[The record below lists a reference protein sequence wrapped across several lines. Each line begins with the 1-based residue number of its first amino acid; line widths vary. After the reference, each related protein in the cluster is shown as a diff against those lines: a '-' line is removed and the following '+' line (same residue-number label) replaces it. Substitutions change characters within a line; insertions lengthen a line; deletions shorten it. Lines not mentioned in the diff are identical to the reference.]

1 MKFPHLIWCN
11 LRRKKLR
18 TSLTFLSIAVAFVL
32 YGLLGAIE
40 QALVG
45 GIQMAGADRLIVRNK
60 VSFILSLPE
69 SYEARLD
76 NNPEVKAST
85 HENWFGGIYQDPKNF
100 FGQMAVASDTFLDMY
115 PEFLLPADQKAAWLK
130 TRTGAIVGRK
140 TAQRFGWKI
149 GDKIP
154 LQGTIY
160 GKKDGSRIWDFDIVG
175 IFDGAKKGTDTS
187 AMFFHY
193 DYFDEARVEDKSQV
207 GWYII
212 RIRDPARAAEV
223 ASQIDDEFA
232 NSPAETRTEAEGAM
246 YQGFARQ
253 MGNIVLMVTS
263 IQSAVFL
270 TILMVAGNTMAQ
282 SVRERTGELGVLKAI
297 GFSSGQVMGM
307 VLAESC
313 LLSILG
319 GALGLG
325 LAWVMAAQGDPT
337 GGMLPMFYLPAQK
350 VAIGLGIGLVL
361 GLVTGIFPA
370 IQALR
375 LRVADALR
383 RM

>member
-1 MKFPHLIWCN
+1 MKYLHLIWCN

-18 TSLTFLSIAVAFVL
+18 TSLTFLSIAVAFIL

-40 QALVG
+40 QALMG

-76 NNPEVKAST
+76 NIPGVKAST
-85 HENWFGGIYQDPKNF
+85 HENWFGGVYQEPKNF
-100 FGQMAVASDTFLDMY
+100 FAQMAVVPDTFLDMY
-115 PEFLLPADQKAAWLK
+115 PEILVPPDQKAAWLK

-140 TAQRFGWKI
+140 TAERFGWKI

-160 GKKDGSRIWDFDIVG
+160 GKKDGSRIWEFDIVG

-187 AMFFHY
+187 PLFFHY
-193 DYFDEARVEDKSQV
+193 DYFDEARVEQKSQV

-212 RIRDPARAAEV
+212 RIRDPARAAEI
-223 ASQIDDEFA
+223 ATAIDNEFA

-270 TILMVAGNTMAQ
+270 TILLVAGNTVAQ

-297 GFSSGQVMGM
+297 GFGNGQVMGM

-313 LLSILG
+313 LLCVLG
-319 GALGLG
+319 GAMGLG
-325 LAWVMAAQGDPT
+325 LAWAMASRGDPT
-337 GGMLPMFYLPAQK
+337 GGILPLFYLPVYK
-350 VAIGLGIGLVL
+350 VAIGLGIALLL
-361 GLVTGIFPA
+361 GFVTGIFPS

-375 LRVADALR
+375 LRVADSLR
-383 RM
+383 RL